1 MADPDSR
8 PASVADVHELALAMP
23 HVTRWQG
30 PDGGKAIYQ
39 VGGKSFVFFRNP
51 RPDAV
56 DPDTGQRYD
65 DVIAFWV
72 AAEADKRSLVDDPDS
87 PFFSTAHFDGHLSVL
102 LRGARVPEL
111 SYAELAEV
119 VQDAWLARASAR
131 RAATW
136 LQARDLEGRSHASVR
151 DDNDVDLKIFRGRV
165 ESGRRRST
173 PG

>member
-1 MADPDSR
+1 MRASDSR
-8 PASVADVHELALAMP
+8 PASVADVHQLALAMP
-23 HVTRWQG
+23 HAQRTEGSNGTPVV
-30 PDGGKAIYQ
+30 YQ

-65 DVIAFWV
+65 DVIVFWV
-72 AAEADKRSLVDDPDS
+72 ADEADKRSLVDDQDS

-102 LRGARVPEL
+102 LRGAHVPRL
-111 SYAELAEV
+111 SYAELAEI

-136 LQARDLEGRSHASVR
+136 LAERDLQARQSRDRS
-151 DDNDVDLKIFRGRV
+151 G
-165 ESGRRRST
+165 
-173 PG
+173 